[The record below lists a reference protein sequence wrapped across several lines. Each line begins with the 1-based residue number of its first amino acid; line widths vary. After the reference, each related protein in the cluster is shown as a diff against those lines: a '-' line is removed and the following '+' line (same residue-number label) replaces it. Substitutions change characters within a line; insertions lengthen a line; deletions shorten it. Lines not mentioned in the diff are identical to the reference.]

1 MVKND
6 FVLIGIYFITI
17 MMYINKFYNSFQM
30 SNIVLLGISY
40 IITMVI
46 CKWINNKNVKKGL
59 V

>member
-17 MMYINKFYNSFQM
+17 ITYINKFYNSFQM

-40 IITMVI
+40 IITMTI
-46 CKWINNKNVKKGL
+46 CKWVNNKDVKEGL

>member
-17 MMYINKFYNSFQM
+17 IMYINKFYNSFQM
-30 SNIVLLGISY
+30 SDIILLVISY
-40 IITMVI
+40 IITMTI
-46 CKWINNKNVKKGL
+46 CKWINNKDAKKGL

>member
-17 MMYINKFYNSFQM
+17 ITYINKFYNSFQM

-40 IITMVI
+40 IITMTI
-46 CKWINNKNVKKGL
+46 CKWVNNKNVKEGL

>member
-17 MMYINKFYNSFQM
+17 IMYIDKFYNSLQM

-46 CKWINNKNVKKGL
+46 CKWINNKNVKKGF

>member
-17 MMYINKFYNSFQM
+17 IMYINKFYNSFQM
-30 SNIVLLGISY
+30 SNIILLVISY
-40 IITMVI
+40 IITMTI
-46 CKWINNKNVKKGL
+46 CKWINNKDVKKGL